1 MIAAT
6 DQIVEK
12 PGYLRS
18 ELRSLGVK
26 PRDLNGEEL
35 ADLMDF
41 VKQEMCY
48 NYKKAYPESK

>member
-18 ELRSLGVK
+18 ELRSLGVNS
-26 PRDLNGEEL
+26 RELNGEDL

-41 VKQEMCY
+41 VKQELCY
-48 NYKKAYPESK
+48 NYKKAYPES